1 MKVDGLGETLL
12 FTRTKSDKNWPRYG
26 ASNTTRSKQDF
37 CPALADLIK
46 AQYRLRHRTINQSNS
61 SNRNVSKCV
70 DQSDHKDFLLTQP
83 RSDSKLIT
91 VTPMRARKI
100 SCHFYKG
107 AREIKKACVYLFLQ
121 HIFIGMPACA
131 CGMFTLILG
140 RATSLVMSC

>member
-61 SNRNVSKCV
+61 SNRNVSRCV
-70 DQSDHKDFLLTQP
+70 DQSDHKDILRAHP
-83 RSDSKLIT
+83 RSGSKLIT
-91 VTPMRARKI
+91 ATPMRARKI

-107 AREIKKACVYLFLQ
+107 HYCFAFIYFSNTFSSVCLRARAEC
-121 HIFIGMPACA
+121 
-131 CGMFTLILG
+131 TL
-140 RATSLVMSC
+140 